1 MTRPCQFIAE
11 REDKG
16 RPATAF
22 GRANHDSRAL
32 TGGFRTFAVA
42 LALRLR
48 LDGSGLGGSVTWP
61 ESNGGPLQRL
71 ENAQHQ
77 PVIGRNVSISSHDGW
92 VHGLIV
98 VQETSDSA
106 AIAECES
113 RLSLLLKDAI
123 GELGR

>member
-1 MTRPCQFIAE
+1 MARIE
-11 REDKG
+11 
-16 RPATAF
+16 
-22 GRANHDSRAL
+22 
-32 TGGFRTFAVA
+32 
-42 LALRLR
+42 
-48 LDGSGLGGSVTWP
+48 W
-61 ESNGGPLQRL
+61 GPLQRL